1 MCLHHMQGVPKK
13 VPHEKKKEKKEKMKI
28 TKFEITMNIIMW
40 SNVLCV
46 TGFFPVNFRDSV
58 NKL

>member
-1 MCLHHMQGVPKK
+1 MQGVPKK